1 MSEMVGSIGSGG
13 VADQQSAAAKAR
25 ESSDIRKV
33 AVASAIGNMIEY
45 YDFTLYATA
54 TALVF
59 NKIFFPS
66 TDPLVG
72 SLLAFATFFVGYC
85 ARPLGGVLFGHFGD
99 RVGRKTALLLTIL
112 IMGLGTFL
120 IGFMPTYEQ
129 VGVLAPIC
137 LIGLRL
143 LQGIGIGG
151 EYGGGMTMTVEHAP
165 ADRRGFFSSLVHVG
179 VPAGFLIP
187 IALLGLLSNS
197 MSEGDFLAWGWR
209 IPFLFSI
216 VLVGIGIFIR
226 FRISETPAFKR
237 VLNEEGAASVPVV
250 EAMRNH
256 PGNILFGIGAK
267 IAESGLFNIYAVF
280 AITYCKTKHWPA
292 QPDHPQR
299 RSGRLRAGMPDV
311 ARFRSALGPDRAAS
325 CLCRRDDLP
334 GRARARVLPDAQHRA
349 HWHDLACDR
358 ARSRARPRLGLWRA
372 RCLLLGAVPGA
383 HPLQRPVA
391 GAAVRAD
398 SRRRPVAADRD
409 SAPRRIRLT
418 LVGCRLHGRHGVILR
433 CLHVRSPPASGGNLS
448 RSSLSKIAG
457 PIKEAHKIAQEIPRR
472 LPRRTLDAVASKLA
486 RAGWRSR
493 RSYVGSRQ
501 PRPFGG

>member
-1 MSEMVGSIGSGG
+1 MSEMVGSIGSGR
-13 VADQQSAAAKAR
+13 VADQGAAAIKAR

-165 ADRRGFFSSLVHVG
+165 TDRRGFFSSLVHVG

-187 IALLGLLSNS
+187 IALLALLSTS

-250 EAMRNH
+250 EAVRNH
-256 PGNILFGIGAK
+256 TGNILFGIGAK

-280 AITYCKTKHWPA
+280 VITYCKTK
-292 QPDHPQR
+292 
-299 RSGRLRAGMPDV
+299 
-311 ARFRSALGPDRAAS
+311 
-325 CLCRRDDLP
+325 
-334 GRARARVLPDAQHRA
+334 
-349 HWHDLACDR
+349 
-358 ARSRARPRLGLWRA
+358 LGLPSQTI
-372 RCLLLGAVPGA
+372 LNGV
-383 HPLQRPVA
+383 
-391 GAAVRAD
+391 
-398 SRRRPVAADRD
+398 
-409 SAPRRIRLT
+409 
-418 LVGCRLHGRHGVILR
+418 LVGCALECLTLPFFGALSDRIGRRTVYVGGMLFQAVLAIVFFQMLNTGYTGMIWLAIALGLALGHGSVYGAQGAYFSELF
-433 CLHVRSPPASGGNLS
+433 PARIRYSGLS
-448 RSSLSKIAG
+448 LVQQLG
-457 PIKEAHKIAQEIPRR
+457 PILGGGLSPLIATALLAAYGSPSWV
-472 LPRRTLDAVASKLA
+472 AVYMAAIALFSAACTFGL
-486 RAGWRSR
+486 RPLR
-493 RSYVGSRQ
+493 VGA
-501 PRPFGG
+501 